1 MVNLSTLVNLL
12 LGLAMQ
18 NNVIKEAYGNKLKN
32 QLFGLLCE
40 YEKEREWESFL
51 DSILIELMGFDES
64 AKTINYYKLFHKVS
78 SLRYLSYKYFRTT
91 IFDCMNLISKV

>member
-1 MVNLSTLVNLL
+1 MNKGIQEGYN
-12 LGLAMQ
+12 
-18 NNVIKEAYGNKLKN
+18 NKLKS

-40 YEKEREWESFL
+40 YEKNREWEAFL
-51 DSILIELMGFDES
+51 DSIIIELLGYEES

-91 IFDCMNLISKV
+91 IFDCMNLVSKVDNDGE